1 MTVVR
6 NAAAQIT
13 HYVGF
18 FADLTTHRQTE
29 EQLQYLTNYDPLT
42 QLANRRRFSENLQ
55 EATARARQNDSQLA
69 LLHIDLDRFKHINV
83 TLGHA
88 VADALHTAW
97 RGCPLTSLSSS
108 LSRPTAAMPS
118 ERWPTRSLSA

>member
-1 MTVVR
+1 M
-6 NAAAQIT
+6 
-13 HYVGF
+13 
-18 FADLTTHRQTE
+18 TTHRQTE

-88 VADALHTAW
+88 VADALLQEVAH
-97 RGCPLTSLSSS
+97 R
-108 LSRPTAAMPS
+108 
-118 ERWPTRSLSA
+118 LSALLGDTHGLARLSADEFVVIVEQADCSDALGALADQILERLSQPM